1 MDYWKEIVVG
11 VVGAILVVWLG
22 YLTARTKWGEVK
34 VKEKKDE
41 TELMVSLGTAQLNQK
56 TSELDRVASYF
67 KMLSDERKS
76 AHEADVK
83 RLETDISRVLT
94 EFRQFRTE
102 AGAELEGLRDAE
114 RRCQIEM
121 AQIKAFAKSKG
132 WRERP
137 RDEPEAE

>member
-1 MDYWKEIVVG
+1 MEYWREIVVG
-11 VVGAILVVWLG
+11 VVGSILVVWVG
-22 YLTARTKWGEVK
+22 YLTARDKWGKLRVQEKRDDTDLMIAIGEAQQKLKKAEVN
-34 VKEKKDE
+34 D
-41 TELMVSLGTAQLNQK
+41 MVT
-56 TSELDRVASYF
+56 YF

-102 AGAELEGLRDAE
+102 AGSELEGLRDAE

-121 AQIKAFAKSKG
+121 AQIKAFARQKG